1 MQIHVEYVAQVRTAA
16 GVSSESLEVAEEA
29 TVQALVGA
37 ACERHEQL
45 ARVLCDDAGSL
56 HPSILVFRG
65 EEPCQADS
73 PLADGD
79 TITFLSPIS
88 GG

>member
-1 MQIHVEYVAQVRTAA
+1 MQINVEYVAQVRTAA
-16 GVSSESLEVAEEA
+16 GVSSESLEVPADA
-29 TVQALVGA
+29 TVQSLVAA
-37 ACERHEQL
+37 ACEQHEEL
-45 ARVLCDDAGSL
+45 VKVLCADGGGL

-65 EEPCQADS
+65 EEPCDATS
-73 PLADGD
+73 VLADGD

>member
-1 MQIHVEYVAQVRTAA
+1 MQVHVEYVAQVRTAA
-16 GVSSESLEVAEEA
+16 GVSSESLTVPDGS
-29 TVQALVGA
+29 TVQTLVVA
-37 ACERHEQL
+37 ACEQHEEL
-45 ARVLCDDAGSL
+45 VKVLCSEAGKL

-65 EEPCQADS
+65 EEQCDVDS
-73 PLADGD
+73 VLTDGD

>member
-1 MQIHVEYVAQVRTAA
+1 MQIQVEYVAQVRTAA
-16 GVSSESLEVAEEA
+16 GVSTESLNVPDDA
-29 TVQALVGA
+29 TVQTLVAA
-37 ACERHEQL
+37 ACEQHEEL
-45 ARVLCDDAGSL
+45 VKVLCGDAGAL

-65 EEPCQADS
+65 EEPCDAGS
-73 PLADGD
+73 LLADGD

>member
-1 MQIHVEYVAQVRTAA
+1 MQVHVEYVAQVRTAA
-16 GVSSESLEVAEEA
+16 GVSSESLSVPDNG
-29 TVQALVGA
+29 TVQSLAAV
-37 ACERHEQL
+37 ACEQHQGLEK
-45 ARVLCDDAGSL
+45 VLCTEGGKL

-65 EEPCQADS
+65 EEPCDADS
-73 PLADGD
+73 TLADGD

>member
-1 MQIHVEYVAQVRTAA
+1 MQVHVEYVAQVRTAA
-16 GVSSESLEVAEEA
+16 GVSTESVSVPDNA
-29 TVQALVGA
+29 TVQSLVA
-37 ACERHEQL
+37 AVCEQRDGL
-45 ARVLCDDAGSL
+45 VKVLCTEGGAM

-65 EEPCQADS
+65 EEPCDAGS
-73 PLADGD
+73 VLADGD

>member
-1 MQIHVEYVAQVRTAA
+1 MQIQVEYVAQVRTAA
-16 GVSSESLEVAEEA
+16 GVSAESLNVPDNA
-29 TVQALVGA
+29 TVQTLVVA
-37 ACERHEQL
+37 ACEQHEEL
-45 ARVLCDDAGSL
+45 AKVLCGDAGGL

-65 EEPCQADS
+65 EEPCDAGS
-73 PLADGD
+73 SLADGD

>member
-1 MQIHVEYVAQVRTAA
+1 MQVHVEYVAQVRTAA
-16 GVSSESLEVAEEA
+16 GVSSESLEVPDNA
-29 TVQALVGA
+29 TIQSLVSA
-37 ACERHEQL
+37 ACQQHEEL
-45 ARVLCDDAGSL
+45 VKVLCSDGGTL

-65 EEPCQADS
+65 EEPCEPGSALS
-73 PLADGD
+73 DGD